1 MAKLPDAQLSHIG
14 LRVGNL
20 ALMIAFYERA
30 LGLVLT
36 DKGSLGGRD
45 LAFLSRNPEE
55 HHQVVMVHDPAS
67 REPLS
72 SAQQISF
79 KLKTL
84 EDLRTFYAELQA
96 QKITGLDARD
106 HGNSWSLYFF
116 DPEGNKIELYLPTPW
131 HVSQPWRAALD
142 LAMPADAILA
152 QTAQRMKENPTS
164 LPVAEWTAAM
174 RERLA

>member
-1 MAKLPDAQLSHIG
+1 MSKLPDAQLSHIG
-14 LRVGNL
+14 LRVGDL
-20 ALMIAFYERA
+20 PKMIAFYERT

-36 DKGSLGGRD
+36 DKGALSGRE

-67 REPLS
+67 KEPLS

-84 EDLRTFYAELQA
+84 EDLRTFYAALLV
-96 QKITGLDARD
+96 QKVSGLEGRD

-131 HVSQPWRAALD
+131 HVSQPWRASLD
-142 LAMPADAILA
+142 LAMPAEAILA

-164 LPVAEWTAAM
+164 RPAAEWTDEM
-174 RERLA
+174 RGRLV